1 MSFYWKLSLL
11 AFALVTVCARAG
23 ESGAESAT
31 SVDWSMLPDPGAQVF
46 DDPYRDLS
54 RDQMAS
60 LMQLV
65 RYRHE
70 LASEQGGAGERELLL
85 EKIKREEAYFTG
97 QGLDPNWILS
107 QRELVASRR
116 ERAALATNQGIE
128 GATVELT
135 GYFLHTTSLDT
146 GERVAYLVPN
156 RGVCMHLPA
165 PPPNQVIQLN
175 VTQGPEPSGPCIA
188 ALVRGR
194 LFIAESRHTI
204 PSADGTTVMWNRW
217 SMKLTDIRTKGP

>member
-11 AFALVTVCARAG
+11 AFAMVTVCVRAG
-23 ESGAESAT
+23 ESGA
-31 SVDWSMLPDPGAQVF
+31 SVDWSMLPDPEAQVF
-46 DDPYRDLS
+46 EDPYRGLS
-54 RDQMAS
+54 HDQMAS

-65 RYRHE
+65 RYRQQ
-70 LASEQGGAGERELLL
+70 LAIEQEGHGGHELLL
-85 EKIKREEAYFTG
+85 EKTKKEEAYLSE

-107 QRELVASRR
+107 QREIVASRR
-116 ERAALATNQGIE
+116 ERAALATNQGLE

-135 GYFLHTTSLDT
+135 GYFLNATSLDT

-165 PPPNQVIQLN
+165 PAPNQVIQLH
-175 VTQGPEPSGPCIA
+175 VAQDPEPSGPCIA

-194 LFIAESRHTI
+194 LFAAESRHTI

-217 SMKLTDIRTKGP
+217 SMKVADIRTTGS